1 MTENNGSGQVKQ
13 WLFKTGLPLELEATA
28 AFKAAGFGSEHS
40 SIYVDPETQKQKG
53 REIDFIAHTRD
64 NTGLVQLYFVGE
76 CKSSN
81 QPWVVFT
88 NLEQYWHLTYFSL
101 GVTTSD
107 TRQAIEHTLIT
118 SSTVTPLLRAT
129 HVGGYAIRQAFSKD
143 NDPAYAA
150 TIAALKAAY
159 TLVNNENSVTKSLA
173 FAMPI
178 PVVDSPIFECSL
190 DKDGEIQLNQVPAS
204 EFLFTAMIP
213 QRTRACIRIVSRA
226 VLPTFAAHC
235 YRVAE
240 AIKSELDYKV
250 QEWFASIKA
259 RT

>member
-1 MTENNGSGQVKQ
+1 MTENNGSEQVKQ

-28 AFKAAGFGSEHS
+28 AFNAAGFGSEHS
-40 SIYVDPETQKQKG
+40 SIYVDPETQKG
-53 REIDFIAHTRD
+53 REIDFIAYTRD
-64 NTGLVQLYFVGE
+64 KTGLIQLYFVGE
-76 CKSSN
+76 CKSSS

-88 NLEQYWHLTYFSL
+88 NPQQYSHLTYFSL
-101 GVTTSD
+101 GVTSSD

-118 SSTVTPLLRAT
+118 ASTVTPLLKAT
-129 HVGGYAIRQAFSKD
+129 HVGGYAVRQAFSKD

-150 TIAALKAAY
+150 AIAALKAAY
-159 TLVNNENSVTKSLA
+159 TLVNNEEHITKRLA

-178 PVVDSPIFECSL
+178 LVVDSPIFECSL
-190 DKDGEIQLNQVPAS
+190 DKEGQIQLNQVPAS

-213 QRTRACIRIVSRA
+213 QRTQACIRIVSRS
-226 VLPTFAAHC
+226 VLPQFAAHC

-240 AIKSELDYKV
+240 AVKSELDYKV